1 MDSAACNFRPDAN
14 YNIPSLCCYPGFC
27 HDLDISKVCPQL
39 NYNRFGS
46 SSLALNPNPVTG
58 PVTIEILSS
67 QDQDAVVFITDMT
80 GRVVFERAVYLDEE
94 LTAYA
99 MDFSWLPGGVYVVHV
114 NGPKIDSSI
123 RMVRV
128 NP

>member
-1 MDSAACNFRPDAN
+1 
-14 YNIPSLCCYPGFC
+14 
-27 HDLDISKVCPQL
+27 
-39 NYNRFGS
+39 
-46 SSLALNPNPVTG
+46 LALNPNPVTG